1 MRVVDYYHYIS
12 DENFDLRGERTCLE
26 SYLLARGQKDYEF
39 AADLCEKLGL
49 KGVVDIGCSYGFQS
63 EIFVKKRLIYH
74 GIDNS
79 RTHFWNHGENH
90 VTFQSEE
97 YPCFVNVDTKKMLA
111 FSRFC
116 VGHTMKDYE
125 KVSEDF
131 TYLLVDKKEETDSGL
146 SRYFIHVSDLAAD
159 SESTVLYSLFA
170 RTEEEAER
178 MRNCLERK
186 EELFE
191 LHVCGLQFP
200 REKGITVNRIM
211 DLFEMTKGYYYDL
224 IRIDGRDLSAYFV
237 MDSKLY
243 LAWEKEQIIS
253 KFTGFIKGILKDEK
267 KKSPDD
273 FYDFYGY
280 KVYLGYM

>member
-1 MRVVDYYHYIS
+1 MRAVDYYRYIS
-12 DENFDLRGERTCLE
+12 DENFDPRAEKTCLE

-39 AADLCEKLGL
+39 AADLCKKLEL
-49 KGVVDIGCSYGFQS
+49 KGIVDIGCSYGFQS
-63 EIFVKKRLIYH
+63 EVFLKKRLIYH
-74 GIDNS
+74 GIDS
-79 RTHFWNHGENH
+79 SCARFWNHGENH

-97 YPCFVNVDTKKMLA
+97 YPCFVNADTGKMLA

-125 KVSEDF
+125 RLSGDF

-146 SRYFIHVSDLAAD
+146 SRYFTHVSDLAAD
-159 SESTVLYSLFA
+159 SEGTALYSLFT

-178 MRNCLERK
+178 LRKCLERK
-186 EELFE
+186 GELSG
-191 LHVCGLQFP
+191 LHVCGLRFP
-200 REKGITVNRIM
+200 RERGITLNRIM
-211 DLFEMTKGYYYDL
+211 DLFEMTEGHYYDL

-243 LAWEKEQIIS
+243 LAWEKEQIFS
-253 KFTGFIKGILKDEK
+253 RFTGFVKGILKDENK
-267 KKSPDD
+267 KAPDD
-273 FYDFYGY
+273 IYDFYGS